1 MNNIGTP
8 ILWTSLFIF
17 FSIIV
22 FFDLLLNFKT
32 SKSKISFNFSIF
44 WSIFLFFL
52 FSIFSCLLWF
62 FLNNKFDV
70 FIANNKILNLI
81 TGYLIE
87 KFLSIDNLFVWLV
100 IFRHFN
106 IHSLCLQ
113 SKLLT
118 YGVLG
123 AIFFRLIVILSG
135 FIILERYDWFF
146 YIFGIFIFYTGIK
159 IFFENENSNQLIKKS
174 IFLNFLKKRLRIT
187 NKLKNDHFF
196 ITKKGL
202 RFITPFF
209 VSLIMIEFSDVIFAL
224 DSIPAVFSI
233 TSDSFII
240 ISSNLFAMLGMRSI
254 YLLLSFI
261 LIKNKYLKYG
271 IGIIL
276 IFISIKILLKNY
288 LFISNFHSFIFVLL
302 ILLITLFLNI
312 FLSSL
317 YKIIKC
323 LF

>member
-8 ILWTSLFIF
+8 ILWISLFIL

-32 SKSKISFNFSIF
+32 SKSKIFFNLSIF
-44 WSIFLFFL
+44 WSVFLFVL

-62 FLNNKFDV
+62 FLNNKFDS

-81 TGYLIE
+81 TSYLIE

-135 FIILERYDWFF
+135 FIILEKYNWCL

-159 IFFENENSNQLIKKS
+159 IFFENEHNNQLIKKS
-174 IFLNFLKKRLRIT
+174 IFLKFLKKRLRIT

-202 RFITPFF
+202 RFITPLFM
-209 VSLIMIEFSDVIFAL
+209 SLIMVEFSDVIFAL

-233 TSDSFII
+233 TNDSFII

-254 YLLLSFI
+254 YILLSFI

-276 IFISIKILLKNY
+276 IFISIKIFLKNY
-288 LFISNFHSFIFVLL
+288 LFISNFHSFIFVFF
-302 ILLITLFLNI
+302 ILFTTLFLNI
-312 FLSSL
+312 FLSSF
-317 YKIIKC
+317 YKIIKY